1 MNKKFLIIASSI
13 VLMVAAL
20 SSCLTSNTESIEAY
34 THNHISDVT
43 GVWYRYITVEN
54 ESSDREVMRKV
65 ELDGIERVIDEEARL
80 VTIKVNPSQG
90 RLNSIPEAARAEL
103 SVSNIGVVVALPTAA
118 RLFPVG
124 NSPKLGINGDWSK
137 PNKYIVRAANGDEA
151 EWTIKITEF
160 NK

>member
-1 MNKKFLIIASSI
+1 MNKRFIIIASSI
-13 VLMVAAL
+13 VLMAAAF

-34 THNHISDVT
+34 THNHIVDVA

-54 ESSDREVMRKV
+54 ENSDREIMRKV
-65 ELDGIERVIDEEARL
+65 ELDGIERVIDSEARV

-90 RLNSIPEAARAEL
+90 RLNSIPVAARAEL
-103 SVSNIGVVVALPTAA
+103 SISNVAVVVALPTAA

-124 NSPKLGINGDWSK
+124 NSPKLGLNGDWSK

-151 EWTIKITEF
+151 EWTIQITEF

>member
-1 MNKKFLIIASSI
+1 MNKRFIIIVSSI
-13 VLMVAAL
+13 VLIVATL

-34 THNHISDVT
+34 THNHIADVA

-54 ESSDREVMRKV
+54 ENSDREVMRKV
-65 ELDGIERVIDEEARL
+65 ELDGIQREIDNEARL

-90 RLNSIPEAARAEL
+90 RINSIPEAARAEL
-103 SVSNIGVVVALPTAA
+103 SVSNVAVVVALPTAA

-124 NSPKLGINGDWSK
+124 DSPKLGLNGDWSK
-137 PNKYIVRAANGDEA
+137 PNKYIVRAANGEEA
-151 EWTIKITEF
+151 EWTIQITEF

>member
-1 MNKKFLIIASSI
+1 MKKRYLIIASCI
-13 VLMVAAL
+13 VLMVIAL

-54 ESSDREVMRKV
+54 DNSDREVMKKV
-65 ELDGIERVIDEEARL
+65 ELDGIQKVIDKESRL

-90 RLNSIPEAARAEL
+90 RINSIPAGARAEL
-103 SVSNIGVVVALPTAA
+103 SINNVAVVVALPTAA

-124 NSPKLGINGDWSK
+124 NSPKLGVNGDWSK
-137 PNKYIVRAANGDEA
+137 PNKYIVRAANGDES
-151 EWTIKITEF
+151 EWTIHIIEF